1 MAKETTLD
9 KARKNINKI
18 DAEMRELFV
27 KRMRA
32 VEQVA
37 EYKKERGMGI
47 FDPAREAEI
56 IKRGSELVEDDVIRE
71 YYVSF
76 LRNNMNVSK
85 AYQARLIEGMRVAYS
100 GVEGAFAHIAAEK
113 LYPSATKI
121 SYGDFQAAY
130 RAVESGECDVCV
142 LPVENSYNGE
152 VGQVTD
158 LMFSGTLY
166 VNGMF
171 DLPVTQDLL
180 GVRGA
185 SVSDIKTVISHPQA
199 LGQCAEYIREHEFET
214 KEHKNTALAAR
225 EVALGCDKSVGAIA
239 SAEAAEIFGLD
250 IIDHDINAQKT
261 NTTRF
266 AVFSRVP
273 NKRIPHTPGVYSVLF
288 FTVRD
293 EAGALAR
300 AVEIIGS
307 HGFNLRS
314 LRSRPMKELL
324 WQYYFYVEAE
334 GDVQTE
340 RGTAMMEELE
350 EYCDRLKFVG
360 TYIKM

>member
-9 KARKNINKI
+9 KARKTINEI
-18 DAEMRELFV
+18 DEKMRDLFI

-37 EYKKERGMGI
+37 EYKKERGMEI

-56 IKRGSELVEDDVIRE
+56 IKRGSALVEDEVIRE
-71 YYVSF
+71 YYVTF

-100 GVEGAFAHIAAEK
+100 GVEGAFAHIAAER
-113 LYPSATKI
+113 LYPSAVKVAY
-121 SYGDFQAAY
+121 SDFTAAY
-130 RAVESGECDVCV
+130 KAVEVGECDVCV

-180 GVRGA
+180 GVKGA
-185 SVSDIKTVISHPQA
+185 EISDIKTVVSHPQA
-199 LGQCAEYIREHEFET
+199 LGQCADYIREHGFEI

-225 EVALGCDKSVGAIA
+225 EVSNLGDRSVAAIA
-239 SAEAAEIFGLD
+239 SAEAAELFGLD

-266 AVFSRVP
+266 VVFSRVP
-273 NKRIPHTPGVYSVLF
+273 NKRIPNAQNVYSVLF

-360 TYIKM
+360 TYVKM